1 MLADRDLIPLRD
13 AGDVSGDRVIEREL
27 ALILEQQQRGGGEL
41 LRDRSDLIGHVGARG
56 CDVGR
61 LLAPRPGEDDFP
73 AAHDRYRGRR
83 DAGIGERRGDERV
96 DLLRFFRRQRLRERG
111 GRAEQRQRGGGGGI

>member
-1 MLADRDLIPLRD
+1 MFHRGEAVILRPVILEARGVAEKLADRDLIPLRD

-56 CDVGR
+56 RSEEHTSELQSLMRSSYAVFCLKKTTERHTHALQRHEEIDE
-61 LLAPRPGEDDFP
+61 ED
-73 AAHDRYRGRR
+73 
-83 DAGIGERRGDERV
+83 
-96 DLLRFFRRQRLRERG
+96 
-111 GRAEQRQRGGGGGI
+111 